1 WHGADIFSIQV
12 VTSISRFNEGVE
24 FQYITIPTRIVQEPL
39 SGIEDKSVSSGGGG
53 SIGAGFI
60 LSLLGL
66 VALRRFKS

>member
-1 WHGADIFSIQV
+1 
-12 VTSISRFNEGVE
+12 
-24 FQYITIPTRIVQEPL
+24 YITIPTRIVQEPL

>member
-1 WHGADIFSIQV
+1 MSYLFLSC
-12 VTSISRFNEGVE
+12 TE
-24 FQYITIPTRIVQEPL
+24 TIPTRIVQEPL

>member
-1 WHGADIFSIQV
+1 NNYYDI
-12 VTSISRFNEGVE
+12 ISMSYLFLSCTE
-24 FQYITIPTRIVQEPL
+24 TIPTRIVQEPL